1 VRKANVPL
9 VALLFLLTTP
19 LWAQRS
25 ITYSTYLGGPNA
37 QESIN
42 HITVDSAG
50 NAYVTFEDYEDTGPS
65 QDFVVGKIS
74 PAGATGYTT
83 VLGTFHS
90 EEGASAVTVDSAGN
104 AYVTGWAYSYSK
116 DHPRFPTLNALQPE
130 PAGGVDAVLVKLD
143 PNGKVL
149 FSTYLGGSGDDYGRA
164 IALDAAGNIYIAG
177 TTSSP
182 NFPTR
187 SPYQARRVPGGQLG
201 TDVFL
206 TEIDA
211 TGSTILYSTYLG
223 GDDDD
228 SVASIAIDSAGN
240 IYLAGSTRSSSFA
253 GTVNLRK
260 SVWNGY
266 AVKFNPTGTSLTHS
280 LAWSDPHQDHQV
292 MGAAL
297 DRNGNFYVAEQSIV
311 RKVNSGGDGFVFA
324 KNIPAHVTAL
334 AVDQQGNAYAA
345 GRTGNDLCVFK
356 IPSDG
361 SDPLF
366 LTSLNGTE
374 REHGGPRQAPG
385 VSAGNAV
392 AVTAAGKVYVGGYSE
407 SFNFPT
413 TNGSTR
419 SPSTAASTQDAI
431 LFILE
436 PTP

>member
-1 VRKANVPL
+1 VRKANVLL
-9 VALLFLLTTP
+9 VAFSVLTTP

-25 ITYSTYLGGPNA
+25 ITYSTYLGGSNA

-42 HITVDSAG
+42 YITVDSAG
-50 NAYVTFEDYEDTGPS
+50 NAYVTLEDYEDTGPS
-65 QDFVVGKIS
+65 HDFVVGKIS

-90 EEGASAVTVDSAGN
+90 EEGATAVAVDSAGN
-104 AYVTGWAYSYSK
+104 AYVTGWAYSYPK
-116 DHPRFPTLNALQPE
+116 NHPRFPTLNALQPE
-130 PAGGVDAVLVKLD
+130 PAGGVDAVVVKLD
-143 PNGKVL
+143 PKGKVL

-177 TTSSP
+177 TTASP
-182 NFPTR
+182 NFPKR
-187 SPYQARRVPGGQLG
+187 SPYQAQLVPGGQLG

-206 TEIDA
+206 TEIDP

-240 IYLAGSTRSSSFA
+240 IYLAGSTRSSSF
-253 GTVNLRK
+253 GGRFNLRK
-260 SVWNGY
+260 SGWNGY
-266 AVKFNPTGTSLTHS
+266 AVKFNPTGTSLIQS

-292 MGAAL
+292 MGAGL
-297 DRNGNFYVAEQSIV
+297 DHNGNLYVAEQGMV
-311 RKVNSGGDGFVFA
+311 RKVNSGGDGFVYA
-324 KNIPAHVTAL
+324 KNIPAHVAAL
-334 AVDQQGNAYAA
+334 AVDQQGNAYAT
-345 GRTGNDLCVFK
+345 GRTGNDLSVFK

-361 SDPLF
+361 SDL
-366 LTSLNGTE
+366 LSVTSLNGTE
-374 REHGGPRQAPG
+374 REHGGPLQLPG

-392 AVTAAGKVYVGGYSE
+392 AVTPAGKVYVGGYSE
-407 SFNFPT
+407 SYNFPT